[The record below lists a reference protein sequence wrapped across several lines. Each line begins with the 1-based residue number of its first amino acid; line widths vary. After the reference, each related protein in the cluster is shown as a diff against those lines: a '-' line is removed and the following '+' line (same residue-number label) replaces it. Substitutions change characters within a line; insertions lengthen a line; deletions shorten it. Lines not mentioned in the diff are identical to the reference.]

1 MNNMKKIRE
10 LSEQY
15 ALRQIELRRQIHTH
29 PELGGRNLKPGRLLK
44 MNCDPWESKC
54 GGDMPRLAW

>member
-29 PELGGRNLKPGRLLK
+29 PELGGAGI
-44 MNCDPWESKC
+44 
-54 GGDMPRLAW
+54 

>member
-29 PELGGRNLKPGRLLK
+29 PELGI
-44 MNCDPWESKC
+44 
-54 GGDMPRLAW
+54 